1 MRKPTG
7 SAVDQVDTS
16 YLQTLL
22 GYNTRRAA
30 LVIIAQFLERMAVYE
45 LRPVDF
51 SVLSLVHHNPGLTS
65 RQLCSSLNIL
75 PPNIVGL
82 IKSLEKRQLLERLP
96 HPSDGRAMGLH
107 LTQAGLELAQQ
118 AEQTA
123 SELEAEAASRLSPTE
138 RKTLMRL
145 LQKIYLP

>member
-107 LTQAGLELAQQ
+107 LTEAGLELAQQ

-123 SELEAEAASRLSPTE
+123 SELEAEAASRLSPAE

-145 LQKIYLP
+145 LQKIYL